1 MREADGSPLPPI
13 PKQVTIPTFSVKTT
27 KTGTAQVP
35 TPSAFFYAGI
45 QAIWVWW
52 LIDLRLLT
60 EFLEPYD
67 VTPYDFGDR
76 KGAVNINFFNA
87 TAFYGKGSP
96 GNQGIGGF
104 NETEVNIAS
113 FASKV
118 GAVVPRGISL
128 EEYLTKGE
136 ATKRVGNYRLWVAC
150 DDPVAVAFGRQQYF
164 ENKFLTAYNYN
175 VPSPNNPG
183 VTTWKWTC
191 LEAEKKNTAIYSAE
205 VDLRGQTG
213 IASNMS
219 EWIDISFDDTT
230 RRPVASRRNYF
241 GMHET
246 WLLPKSSK
254 AVQLS
259 IGNSR
264 LPMRQDMAKL
274 IGTERAVAVQHFAS
288 PTCIGEASA
297 YYADL

>member
-118 GAVVPRGISL
+118 GAVVPQGISL

-136 ATKRVGNYRLWVAC
+136 ATKRVGTSW
-150 DDPVAVAFGRQQYF
+150 P
-164 ENKFLTAYNYN
+164 
-175 VPSPNNPG
+175 
-183 VTTWKWTC
+183 
-191 LEAEKKNTAIYSAE
+191 
-205 VDLRGQTG
+205 
-213 IASNMS
+213 
-219 EWIDISFDDTT
+219 
-230 RRPVASRRNYF
+230 RR
-241 GMHET
+241 
-246 WLLPKSSK
+246 
-254 AVQLS
+254 
-259 IGNSR
+259 
-264 LPMRQDMAKL
+264 
-274 IGTERAVAVQHFAS
+274 RA
-288 PTCIGEASA
+288 
-297 YYADL
+297 